1 MKADV
6 KKQYT
11 ARKVEKTINKL
22 ADIILNKFK
31 LLQTRP

>member
-11 ARKVEKTINKL
+11 ASKAEKKINKL
-22 ADIILNKFK
+22 TDTLLKKIK